1 LTLRA
6 TDNIVPR
13 ILKGEAS
20 QPLTTDAAMTF
31 NYLIRDSA
39 TWTLLFFVLVALA
52 VFTQLTKETL
62 SKSLPVFLRA
72 PIKAAPAVFLS
83 GLCFY
88 LELHL
93 VGAGF
98 LLCAV
103 GDILLDLPEPRYPLA
118 FEFGAVSF
126 GIALIVFAVA
136 SYYKP
141 LAGHPLRPLVITNVV
156 IALFIIRW
164 VFPSIP
170 ASRRKLELAYFSLLI
185 ISNFFA
191 GFSNAAVFLGSSLWF
206 MSDLSIGLSTYVRG
220 TPTNSLDTL
229 GLYDLGLYFLAIGF
243 LNL

>member
-1 LTLRA
+1 
-6 TDNIVPR
+6 
-13 ILKGEAS
+13 
-20 QPLTTDAAMTF
+20 MTF
-31 NYLIRDSA
+31 NYLIGNSVA
-39 TWTLLFFVLVALA
+39 WTVLFFALVALA
-52 VFTQLTKETL
+52 VFTQLTKKTT

-72 PIKAAPAVFLS
+72 LIKAAPALFLS

-88 LELHL
+88 LGLYL

-98 LLCAV
+98 LLCAA
-103 GDILLDLPEPRYPLA
+103 GDVLLDLPEERFPLA
-118 FEFGAVSF
+118 FEFGVVSF
-126 GIALIVFAVA
+126 AIGLIVFAVA

-141 LAGHPLRPLVITNVV
+141 LAGHPLRPLAITNIA

-164 VFPSIP
+164 VLPKIP
-170 ASRRKLELAYFSLLI
+170 QSRRKLELAYFSLLI

-191 GFSNAAVFLGSSLWF
+191 SHSNAAVFLGSSLWF
-206 MSDLSIGLSTYVRG
+206 MSDLSIGLSTYVED